1 MPKAMHCLPHSM
13 TTNCSRLLA
22 QLCKCSSLVPTVVHP
37 CRCRHVA
44 EGVLPNVFSS
54 IKIALIGPE
63 QLVVQRNGKHS
74 MWCSVRAEKRMP
86 ENLYGIPPYFEVKI
100 LWRPW
105 GSFNILIGLALKQ
118 MPLDEMV
125 GDYEGTYAYR
135 SNGEFWGHEV
145 AGCSHSPNGRPAIEG
160 KAFVG
165 GRRRRRLRHTANLFV
180 DSAADLFPCIS
191 LGWTGAKIEANFG
204 PNFIQLHLSI
214 EWRRVAWNFWE
225 QEA

>member
-1 MPKAMHCLPHSM
+1 MHCLPHSM

-135 SNGEFWGHEV
+135 SNGEFWGHEEKPLLEEGDVHRVEKGGMEFLGTGGLTSV
-145 AGCSHSPNGRPAIEG
+145 ADN
-160 KAFVG
+160 
-165 GRRRRRLRHTANLFV
+165 
-180 DSAADLFPCIS
+180 
-191 LGWTGAKIEANFG
+191 
-204 PNFIQLHLSI
+204 NFIVFGIKKRQR
-214 EWRRVAWNFWE
+214 EWANE
-225 QEA
+225 TLAN